1 MKYNSSNIFQDLAFE
16 YIYTVTHLSEYPHK
30 RSLFKRQNYIQIP
43 EEVYNGLYNQY
54 YTIDR
59 AVKDISDPSNF
70 ARYIIQYI
78 EFLNTAEKCFLY
90 DNSDNNICYSIL
102 KNNKDENSGE
112 LIIDNDLTRISVSY
126 KDSYIEIPDEA
137 NGIIEDFLDPL
148 QKATTLIFITIKV
161 TRNTGS
167 KSEDEI
173 KFILGSNSS
182 LKKTSD
188 TQEIMVNNIFVMISE
203 QIRES
208 YFNILNN
215 YLAVHKDNN
224 ITIEGILKSNGKLWL
239 R

>member
-16 YIYTVTHLSEYPHK
+16 YIYTVTHLSGYPHK

-43 EEVYNGLYNQY
+43 EEVYNDLYNQY

-112 LIIDNDLTRISVSY
+112 LIIDNDLARISVSY